1 MPINFPDSPNV
12 SDLFTIGSK
21 TWIWDGSVWNTVTTA
36 IGAQGPTGP
45 QGDFVTG
52 PTGPTGPQGIMGIS
66 VDELFTINQ
75 ASVLIQNQKIFSNFR
90 RESQ

>member
-12 SDLFTIGSK
+12 SDLFTIGGK
-21 TWIWDGSVWNTVTTA
+21 TWIWDGSVWDTVTTA

-66 VDELFTINQ
+66 VDDLYIIKQ
-75 ASVLIQNQKIFSNFR
+75 ATVLIRNQRMIYSVR
-90 RESQ
+90 RRF